1 MSDIKKR
8 TFSQTAAAILVFDST
23 AAERRRAW
31 NEAETNEDVA
41 AADKADAQALRHVQD
56 AYHRD
61 TSDINSLANCHR
73 IDIDSMRRL
82 SRDSTPAAPDLQP
95 AALADTVDGDDA
107 DDQADAPAPR

>member
-1 MSDIKKR
+1 MCDIKKR

-23 AAERRRAW
+23 AADRRRAW

-41 AADKADAQALRHVQD
+41 AADKADAQALRLVQD

-61 TSDINSLANCHR
+61 TSDINSPANCNR

-82 SRDSTPAAPDLQP
+82 SRDSSPAAADLQRATPA
-95 AALADTVDGDDA
+95 DA
-107 DDQADAPAPR
+107 DDTDDTDDLPDAPAPR

>member
-41 AADKADAQALRHVQD
+41 AADKADAQALRLVQD

-82 SRDSTPAAPDLQP
+82 SRDSAPAADLQRAAP
-95 AALADTVDGDDA
+95 ADMVDTDDT

>member
-31 NEAETNEDVA
+31 SEIENNDDIA
-41 AADKADAQALRHVQD
+41 AAERADALALRAVQD

-82 SRDSTPAAPDLQP
+82 SRDSTPAAVLQ
-95 AALADTVDGDDA
+95 AAASADTIDTDDT